1 MASDGI
7 KRTRKAGGRKR
18 QALLRASIEE
28 GPNYLLAPLQ
38 RFHVL
43 TLDAGGRRDW
53 AETSWWVGSASNLSR
68 TRRGGNIFGIPTRES
83 LWLTAFPVR
92 LMPASLNPIVG
103 KRPPYDI
110 AKNAGLPSTATWT
123 GTTFPSKG
131 GE

>member
-68 TRRGGNIFGIPTRES
+68 TRRGG
-83 LWLTAFPVR
+83 
-92 LMPASLNPIVG
+92 
-103 KRPPYDI
+103 
-110 AKNAGLPSTATWT
+110 
-123 GTTFPSKG
+123 GTTAG
-131 GE
+131 GRRRMVACSPVWFRWCPRGDSNTRPAV